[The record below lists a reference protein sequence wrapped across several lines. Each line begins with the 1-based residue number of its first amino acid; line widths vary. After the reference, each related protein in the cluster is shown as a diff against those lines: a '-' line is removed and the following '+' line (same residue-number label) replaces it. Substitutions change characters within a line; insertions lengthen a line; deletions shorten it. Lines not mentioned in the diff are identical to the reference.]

1 MRYQY
6 LVTFIDLNW
15 FCYFSEQFLFFYEFE
30 ILKTFSFFLFPNSS
44 LWLFDL
50 KEIEINIRVLVAW
63 TFHVSLWQTEVKPLA
78 FSYLHPLLWV
88 QKPLFIIIK
97 LICQTHGL
105 VYHLI
110 TVSFGR
116 WLSAVLLALPLVSD
130 DLAVKVGLLA
140 KHFAH
145 LHFVLVFEEVTP
157 QHKESA
163 IQDCILPQGHFQLR
177 RECVGV
183 LVREVTPPLAVAPR
197 VAQFYQPLTL
207 YLQDIYNWLRVVDDE
222 SICINNIGVCGMFS
236 FHLLVFDHTA

>member
-30 ILKTFSFFLFPNSS
+30 ILKTFSFILFPNSS

-50 KEIEINIRVLVAW
+50 KQIEINIRVLVAW

-97 LICQTHGL
+97 LIGQTHGL

-110 TVSFGR
+110 TVSFGG

-130 DLAVKVGLLA
+130 DLAVKVVLLA

-145 LHFVLVFEEVTP
+145 LHFVLVFEEITPHHQEHTVTHLVIV
-157 QHKESA
+157 QCS
-163 IQDCILPQGHFQLR
+163 FQ
-177 RECVGV
+177 VISQSGV
-183 LVREVTPPLAVAPR
+183 VEVWKCTFPFPIPPWVA
-197 VAQFYQPLTL
+197 
-207 YLQDIYNWLRVVDDE
+207 
-222 SICINNIGVCGMFS
+222 
-236 FHLLVFDHTA
+236 